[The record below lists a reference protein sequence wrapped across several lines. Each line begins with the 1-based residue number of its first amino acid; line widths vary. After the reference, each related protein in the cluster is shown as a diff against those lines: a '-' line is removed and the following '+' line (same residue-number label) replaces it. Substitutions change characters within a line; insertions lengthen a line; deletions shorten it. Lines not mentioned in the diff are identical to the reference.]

1 MESGNTPTNQ
11 TATPA
16 APEKPAEKPVVPPLH
31 EPKVETKASQQM
43 PAKDPYDWKNYRANA
58 PAGAPTKQS
67 NGAATAAII
76 VAVFSLLV
84 AFGGLGIA
92 AWALTKGN
100 TSKTGSTATTS
111 GGYYN
116 GNSVEFEETS
126 IANIVSKVTP
136 AVVSIVTET
145 RTSNYYSRYYQES
158 EQAAGTGMIVT
169 SDGYV
174 ITNKHVAEGADSI
187 TIIME
192 SGDSYDDV
200 DVVGLDPLNDVAYL
214 KINGVSDLPTVTL
227 GDSKTIAVGQPV
239 LTIGNALGMYQN
251 TVAQGIVSGL
261 GRSLT
266 AYDSDG
272 TNGEDLSDLIQTD
285 AAINPGNSGGPLVNA
300 AGEVIGIN
308 TATSTDYNGLGFS
321 IPISSAKGM
330 LSGIIENGRA
340 ERAYMGVAYTSVT
353 PDIAKAY
360 DLPVRYGAYLKVSS
374 SRSSAIVTGGPAYK
388 AGLKDGD
395 IITKIGGVQIGSAGS
410 LSSLVSEYKVGDTIE
425 VEYIRDGETN
435 TVNVTLEAYKN

>member
-1 MESGNTPTNQ
+1 MESGNTPVNQ
-11 TATPA
+11 TTTPA
-16 APEKPAEKPVVPPLH
+16 APEKPVVPPLH
-31 EPKVETKASQQM
+31 EPKVETKASEQM
-43 PAKDPYDWKNYRANA
+43 PAKDPYDWKNYHTNA
-58 PAGAPTKQS
+58 PVGAPAKQS
-67 NGAATAAII
+67 NGASAAAIVI
-76 VAVFSLLV
+76 AIFSLLV

-100 TSKTGSTATTS
+100 TTKNGTTATTS

-145 RTSNYYSRYYQES
+145 RASSYGSYLYGNT

-192 SGDSYDDV
+192 SGDTYDDV
-200 DVVGLDPLNDVAYL
+200 KIVGLDPLNDVAYL

-266 AYDSDG
+266 AYDADG
-272 TNGEDLSDLIQTD
+272 TNGENLSDLIQTD

-330 LSGIIENGRA
+330 LNGIIENGRA
-340 ERAYMGVAYTSVT
+340 ERAYIGVAYTSVT

-360 DLPVRYGAYLKVSS
+360 DLPVRYGAYLRVSEN

-388 AGLKDGD
+388 AGLQDGD

-425 VEYIRDGETN
+425 IEYIRGTETR
-435 TVNVTLEAYKN
+435 TTNVTLEAYKN

>member
-1 MESGNTPTNQ
+1 MESGNTPVKQ
-11 TATPA
+11 TTTPA
-16 APEKPAEKPVVPPLH
+16 APEKPVVPPLY
-31 EPKVETKASQQM
+31 EPKVETKASEQM
-43 PAKDPYDWKNYRANA
+43 PAKDPYDWKNYHTNA
-58 PAGAPTKQS
+58 PVGAPAKQS
-67 NGAATAAII
+67 NGASAAAIVI
-76 VAVFSLLV
+76 AIFSLLV

-100 TSKTGSTATTS
+100 TTKTGTTATTS

-145 RTSNYYSRYYQES
+145 RASSYGSYLYGNT

-192 SGDSYDDV
+192 SGDTYDDV
-200 DVVGLDPLNDVAYL
+200 KVVGLDPLNDVAYL
-214 KINGVSDLPTVTL
+214 KINGASDLPTVTL

-266 AYDSDG
+266 AYDADG
-272 TNGEDLSDLIQTD
+272 TNGENLSDLIQTD

-330 LSGIIENGRA
+330 LNGIIENGRA
-340 ERAYMGVAYTSVT
+340 ERAYIGVAYTSVT

-360 DLPVRYGAYLKVSS
+360 DLPVRYGAYLRVSENS
-374 SRSSAIVTGGPAYK
+374 HSSAIVTGGPAYK
-388 AGLKDGD
+388 AGLQDGD

-425 VEYIRDGETN
+425 IEYIRGTETR
-435 TVNVTLEAYKN
+435 TTNVTLEAYRN

>member
-1 MESGNTPTNQ
+1 MESGNTPVNQ
-11 TATPA
+11 TTTPA
-16 APEKPAEKPVVPPLH
+16 APEKPVVPPLH
-31 EPKVETKASQQM
+31 EPKVETKASEQM
-43 PAKDPYDWKNYRANA
+43 PAKDPYDWKNYHTNA
-58 PAGAPTKQS
+58 PVGAPAKQS
-67 NGAATAAII
+67 NGASAAAIVI
-76 VAVFSLLV
+76 AIFSLLV

-100 TSKTGSTATTS
+100 TTKTGTTATTS

-145 RTSNYYSRYYQES
+145 RASSYGSYLYGNT

-192 SGDSYDDV
+192 SGDTYDDV
-200 DVVGLDPLNDVAYL
+200 KIVGLDPLNDVAYL

-266 AYDSDG
+266 AYDADG
-272 TNGEDLSDLIQTD
+272 TNGENLSDLIQTD

-330 LSGIIENGRA
+330 LNGIIENGRA
-340 ERAYMGVAYTSVT
+340 ERAYIGVAYTSVT

-360 DLPVRYGAYLKVSS
+360 DLPVRYGAYLRVSENS
-374 SRSSAIVTGGPAYK
+374 HSSAIVTGGPAYK
-388 AGLKDGD
+388 AGLQDGD

-425 VEYIRDGETN
+425 IEYIRGTETR
-435 TVNVTLEAYKN
+435 TTNVTLEAYKN

>member
-11 TATPA
+11 ATTPA
-16 APEKPAEKPVVPPLH
+16 ASEKPVVPPLH

-43 PAKDPYDWKNYRANA
+43 PAKDPYDWKNYQSKN
-58 PAGAPTKQS
+58 PAGVPVKQS
-67 NGAATAAII
+67 NGAATAAVV

-92 AWALTKGN
+92 AWALAKGN
-100 TSKTGSTATTS
+100 TAKTGSTATTS

-116 GNSVEFEETS
+116 GNTVEFEETS

-136 AVVSIVTET
+136 AVVSIVVET
-145 RTSNYYSRYYQES
+145 HNTGYYSYLYGDT

-174 ITNKHVAEGADSI
+174 ITNKHVAEGADAI

-200 DVVGLDPLNDVAYL
+200 DIVGLDPLNDVAYL

-272 TNGEDLSDLIQTD
+272 TNGENLSDLIQTD

-330 LSGIIENGRA
+330 LNGIIENGRA
-340 ERAYMGVAYTSVT
+340 ERAYIGVAYTSVT
-353 PDIAKAY
+353 PEIAKAY
-360 DLPVRYGAYLKVSS
+360 DLPVRYGAYLRVSES
-374 SRSSAIVTGGPAYK
+374 AHSSAIVTGGPAYK
-388 AGLKDGD
+388 AGLQDND
-395 IITKIGGVQIGSAGS
+395 IITKIGGVQIGAAGS

-425 VEYIRDGETN
+425 IEYIRGTETR
-435 TVNVTLEAYKN
+435 TTTVTLEAYKQ

>member
-1 MESGNTPTNQ
+1 MESGNTPINQ
-11 TATPA
+11 TTTPA
-16 APEKPAEKPVVPPLH
+16 APEKPVTPPLQ
-31 EPKVETKASQQM
+31 EPKTENQAPQQL
-43 PAKDPYDWKNYRANA
+43 PAKDPYDWKNYRANTQTNA
-58 PAGAPTKQS
+58 PAKQS
-67 NGAATAAII
+67 SGANAAAIVI
-76 VAVFSLLV
+76 AVISLLV
-84 AFGGLGIA
+84 AFGGIGIA
-92 AWALTKGN
+92 VWALAKDNSTK
-100 TSKTGSTATTS
+100 TSAATAVD
-111 GGYYN
+111 GYYN

-126 IANIVSKVTP
+126 IASIVSKVTP

-145 RTSNYYSRYYQES
+145 RANNYYSRYYQEP

-192 SGDSYDDV
+192 SGDTYEDV
-200 DVVGLDPLNDVAYL
+200 DIVGLDPLNDVAYL
-214 KINGVSDLPTVTL
+214 KINGASDLPTVTL

-251 TVAQGIVSGL
+251 TVAQGIVSGI

-272 TNGEDLSDLIQTD
+272 TNGENLSDLIQTD

-321 IPISSAKGM
+321 IPISATKGM
-330 LSGIIENGRA
+330 LNGIIENGRA
-340 ERAYMGVAYTSVT
+340 ERAYIGVVYTAVT
-353 PDIAKAY
+353 PEIAKAY
-360 DLPVRYGAYLKVSS
+360 NLPVKYGAYLTAGEN
-374 SRSSAIVTGGPAYK
+374 SRSSAIASGGPAAK

-395 IITKIGGVQIGSAGS
+395 IITKINGVQIGSAGS

-425 VEYIRDGETN
+425 IEYMRGNETYTTN
-435 TVNVTLEAYKN
+435 LTLAAYKE

>member
-1 MESGNTPTNQ
+1 MESGNTPVNQ
-11 TATPA
+11 TTTPA
-16 APEKPAEKPVVPPLH
+16 APEKPVVPPLH
-31 EPKVETKASQQM
+31 EPKVETKASEQM
-43 PAKDPYDWKNYRANA
+43 PAKDPYDWKNYHTNASVGA
-58 PAGAPTKQS
+58 PAKQS
-67 NGAATAAII
+67 NGASAAAIVI
-76 VAVFSLLV
+76 AVFSLLV

-100 TSKTGSTATTS
+100 TTKTGTTATTS

-145 RTSNYYSRYYQES
+145 RASSYGSYLYGNT

-192 SGDSYDDV
+192 SGDTYDDV
-200 DVVGLDPLNDVAYL
+200 KVVGLDPLNDVAYL
-214 KINGVSDLPTVTL
+214 KINGASDLPTVTL

-266 AYDSDG
+266 AYDADG
-272 TNGEDLSDLIQTD
+272 TNGENLSDLIQTD

-330 LSGIIENGRA
+330 LNGIIENGRA
-340 ERAYMGVAYTSVT
+340 ERAYIGVAYTSVT

-360 DLPVRYGAYLKVSS
+360 DLPVRYGAYLRVSENS
-374 SRSSAIVTGGPAYK
+374 HSSAIVTGGPAYK
-388 AGLKDGD
+388 AGLQDGD

-425 VEYIRDGETN
+425 IEYIRGTETR
-435 TVNVTLEAYKN
+435 TTNVTLEAYKN

>member
-11 TATPA
+11 TTTPA
-16 APEKPAEKPVVPPLH
+16 APEKPVTPPLQ
-31 EPKVETKASQQM
+31 EPKTENQAPQQL
-43 PAKDPYDWKNYRANA
+43 PAKDPYDWKNYRATTQTNA
-58 PAGAPTKQS
+58 PAKQS
-67 NGAATAAII
+67 NGANAAAIVI
-76 VAVFSLLV
+76 AVISLLV
-84 AFGGLGIA
+84 AFSGIGIA
-92 AWALTKGN
+92 VWALAKDNSTK
-100 TSKTGSTATTS
+100 TSTTAAVD
-111 GGYYN
+111 GYYN

-126 IANIVSKVTP
+126 IASIVSKVTP

-145 RTSNYYSRYYQES
+145 RANNYYSRYYQES

-169 SDGYV
+169 SDGYI

-192 SGDSYDDV
+192 SGDTYEDV
-200 DVVGLDPLNDVAYL
+200 DIVGLDPLNDVAYL
-214 KINGVSDLPTVTL
+214 KINGASDLPTVTL

-251 TVAQGIVSGL
+251 TVAQGIVSGI

-272 TNGEDLSDLIQTD
+272 TNGENLSDLIQTD

-321 IPISSAKGM
+321 IPISATKGM
-330 LSGIIENGRA
+330 LNGIIENGRA
-340 ERAYMGVAYTSVT
+340 ERAYIGVVYTAVT
-353 PDIAKAY
+353 PEIAKAY
-360 DLPVRYGAYLKVSS
+360 NLPVKYGAYLTVGGN
-374 SRSSAIVTGGPAYK
+374 SRSSAIVSGGPAAK
-388 AGLKDGD
+388 ASLKDGD
-395 IITKIGGVQIGSAGS
+395 IITKINGVQIGSAGS
-410 LSSLVSEYKVGDTIE
+410 LSSLVSEYKVGDIIE
-425 VEYIRDGETN
+425 IEYVRNGETYTTN
-435 TVNVTLEAYKN
+435 LTLAAYKG

>member
-1 MESGNTPTNQ
+1 MESGNTPVNQ
-11 TATPA
+11 TTTPA
-16 APEKPAEKPVVPPLH
+16 APEKPVVPPLH
-31 EPKVETKASQQM
+31 EPKVETKASEQM
-43 PAKDPYDWKNYRANA
+43 PAKDPYDWKNYHTNA
-58 PAGAPTKQS
+58 PVGAPAKQS
-67 NGAATAAII
+67 NGASAAAIVI
-76 VAVFSLLV
+76 AIFSLLV

-100 TSKTGSTATTS
+100 TTKTGTTATTS

-145 RTSNYYSRYYQES
+145 RASSYGSYLYGNT

-192 SGDSYDDV
+192 SGDTYDDV
-200 DVVGLDPLNDVAYL
+200 KIVGLDPLNDVAYL

-266 AYDSDG
+266 AYDADG
-272 TNGEDLSDLIQTD
+272 TNGENLSDLIQTD

-330 LSGIIENGRA
+330 LNGIIENGRA
-340 ERAYMGVAYTSVT
+340 ERAYIGVAYTSVT

-360 DLPVRYGAYLKVSS
+360 DLPVRYGAYLRVSEN

-388 AGLKDGD
+388 AGLQDGD

-425 VEYIRDGETN
+425 IEYIRGTETR
-435 TVNVTLEAYKN
+435 TTNVTLEAYKN

>member
-1 MESGNTPTNQ
+1 MESGNTPVNQ
-11 TATPA
+11 TTTPA
-16 APEKPAEKPVVPPLH
+16 APEKPVVPPLH

-43 PAKDPYDWKNYRANA
+43 PTKDPYDWKNYHTNA
-58 PAGAPTKQS
+58 PVGAPAKQS
-67 NGAATAAII
+67 NGASAAAIVI
-76 VAVFSLLV
+76 AIFSLLV

-92 AWALTKGN
+92 AWALTRGN
-100 TSKTGSTATTS
+100 TTKTGTTATTS

-145 RTSNYYSRYYQES
+145 RTSSYGSYLYGNT

-192 SGDSYDDV
+192 SGDTYDDV
-200 DVVGLDPLNDVAYL
+200 KIVGLDPLNDVAYL

-266 AYDSDG
+266 AYDADG
-272 TNGEDLSDLIQTD
+272 TNGENLSDLIQTD

-330 LSGIIENGRA
+330 LNGIIENGRA
-340 ERAYMGVAYTSVT
+340 ERAYIGVAYTSVT

-360 DLPVRYGAYLKVSS
+360 DLPVRYGAYLRVSEN

-388 AGLKDGD
+388 AGLQDGD

-425 VEYIRDGETN
+425 IEYIRGTETR
-435 TVNVTLEAYKN
+435 TTNVTLEAYKN